1 MIIPVPITDEKETI
15 AMKKRLLA
23 LFIAIL
29 AALPL
34 TACGNGQ
41 TAETTADTAAAETE
55 TAVETEPSFDPMLEA
70 VDYGGEDFVI
80 LYNYGN
86 DLEPNKDFVG
96 DTLTGEI
103 VNDAIYNR
111 TISLEDKYNVKMV
124 YTMLKG
130 DGEVGSAIQKA
141 VTAGDSTYAAA
152 DINAQFCIQQASK
165 GNLMELRRLP
175 DTELEVLKAL
185 WDTEP
190 PASRAQLEELLSE
203 RGWASNT
210 VNTYLTRLLEKGYLS
225 CEKRGKSNFYT
236 PLVTREEYQSFDSR
250 AVLHR
255 LYGSPRNFVAAL
267 ARKGLDQRELEE
279 LRALLD
285 ELDGGT

>member
-103 VNDAIYNR
+103 VNDAI
-111 TISLEDKYNVKMV
+111 
-124 YTMLKG
+124 
-130 DGEVGSAIQKA
+130 
-141 VTAGDSTYAAA
+141 
-152 DINAQFCIQQASK
+152 
-165 GNLMELRRLP
+165 
-175 DTELEVLKAL
+175 
-185 WDTEP
+185 
-190 PASRAQLEELLSE
+190 
-203 RGWASNT
+203 
-210 VNTYLTRLLEKGYLS
+210 
-225 CEKRGKSNFYT
+225 
-236 PLVTREEYQSFDSR
+236 
-250 AVLHR
+250 
-255 LYGSPRNFVAAL
+255 
-267 ARKGLDQRELEE
+267 
-279 LRALLD
+279 
-285 ELDGGT
+285 